1 MPKTSN
7 VKPENEDDDEEMPD
21 IKDLLSKEAFKA
33 KPAAK
38 KTKGK
43 AKATRKSTRKAR
55 NTRRIMDSDDEEEE
69 EGDDQYDSDLSDFIV
84 RSDEDEEEK
93 DARREQRKKT
103 KKRIIRRQE
112 ESESELDDDI
122 EVIIDPKQKKA
133 MLYKGPI
140 KVLPKQLPS
149 TKMIVSISIPLH
161 SHDDDTLLQAHDGKS
176 SAVGDGKPWR
186 EDDRR
191 LSMDAMP

>member
-1 MPKTSN
+1 
-7 VKPENEDDDEEMPD
+7 MPD
-21 IKDLLSKEAFKA
+21 IKDLLSKEASKVG
-33 KPAAK
+33 PAAK

-43 AKATRKSTRKAR
+43 AKASRKSTRKTR

-69 EGDDQYDSDLSDFIV
+69 GDDDYDSDLSDFIV
-84 RSDEDEEEK
+84 QSDEDEEEK
-93 DARREQRKKT
+93 DARRELRKKT

-149 TKMIVSISIPLH
+149 TKMIVSIFSPLR
-161 SHDDDTLLQAHDGKS
+161 SHDDDTFLQAHDGEP
-176 SAVGDGKPWR
+176 SAVGDGKSWR

-191 LSMDAMP
+191 LTMDTMP